1 MEQKSERCLREI
13 VVSLD
18 DNDNSCI
25 EEENAKFL
33 RKVFASAHIN
43 VLLGSGF
50 SGSVVPVLQG
60 RESWFQT
67 VDEHIRDCPGNERE
81 MWLSARALLRAE
93 YFKSIMHPL
102 CEADATELQKAF
114 VASACRLIENRGT
127 TTLPKRV
134 NFFTTNYDPLIE
146 LSLESLGVPFNDGF
160 VGRGKPRFD
169 PSAFSR
175 LMCEQSLFMEYTS
188 QVTTANVLKAHGSLT
203 WRRVGGFDRK
213 EIAYSSVES
222 TLDDCIEGYEGVL
235 DFPAISELTALVK
248 GSCDAVLLQSFKE
261 LVSGL
266 SDDDVDLLQAFGK
279 SYDST
284 LCIVNPAKRK
294 FEETVLEQSYYDLLR
309 IYANELDRKTRCFLC
324 SDSRSPTSI
333 SLSSRR
339 GPFVQTRNS

>member
-102 CEADATELQKAF
+102 CEADPL
-114 VASACRLIENRGT
+114 SCR
-127 TTLPKRV
+127 KR
-134 NFFTTNYDPLIE
+134 
-146 LSLESLGVPFNDGF
+146 LS
-160 VGRGKPRFD
+160 PRR
-169 PSAFSR
+169 AGLSR
-175 LMCEQSLFMEYTS
+175 
-188 QVTTANVLKAHGSLT
+188 
-203 WRRVGGFDRK
+203 
-213 EIAYSSVES
+213 
-222 TLDDCIEGYEGVL
+222 IEGRQ
-235 DFPAISELTALVK
+235 PSQNA
-248 GSCDAVLLQSFKE
+248 
-261 LVSGL
+261 
-266 SDDDVDLLQAFGK
+266 
-279 SYDST
+279 
-284 LCIVNPAKRK
+284 
-294 FEETVLEQSYYDLLR
+294 
-309 IYANELDRKTRCFLC
+309 
-324 SDSRSPTSI
+324 
-333 SLSSRR
+333 
-339 GPFVQTRNS
+339 